1 MKKYLTLLI
10 IGSFL
15 LSGCESSTTFDKS
28 SVVAE
33 ITLYRKYDGLS
44 QDLFKE
50 YIKLSNT
57 GNIITDE
64 NMQTNIKGVYAAGD
78 VREKAFRQIA
88 TAISDGAIA
97 ALMAEKYINEQKGR

>member
-50 YIKLSNT
+50 YIN
-57 GNIITDE
+57 
-64 NMQTNIKGVYAAGD
+64 
-78 VREKAFRQIA
+78 
-88 TAISDGAIA
+88 
-97 ALMAEKYINEQKGR
+97 